1 MYNTDIGR
9 FMFVN
14 DVLMHDVFREL
25 KIWIIMCKYFSNNT
39 ELHRKPFC
47 IMEYMGGATQSCAAA
62 PPAGAREILRSSIF
76 KMQQAF

>member
-25 KIWIIMCKYFSNNT
+25 KIWIIMCKYCSNNT
-39 ELHRKPFC
+39 ELPRKTCF
-47 IMEYMGGATQSCAAA
+47 IMEYIGGATQSCAAA
-62 PPAGAREILRSSIF
+62 RTGGAREIVISSVF
-76 KMQQAF
+76 KMQQVF